1 MNDQTAT
8 FKTGITYYTRSIADH
23 DCIVLFTVIR
33 RTAKSIWVT
42 DWRNSKNTVRRALK
56 SNRDGEKFSDSSWRV
71 SAGDVVPAGGIA
83 ELRS

>member
-23 DCIVLFTVIR
+23 DCIVLFTVLR

-56 SNRDGEKFSDSSWRV
+56 SNRYGEKFSDSSWYV
-71 SAGDVVPAGGIA
+71 SAEDVLPAGGTA
-83 ELRS
+83 ELRA